1 MVQILCG
8 EDSKYSGCKKNSQAN
23 DDNSLYWGEHFFFE
37 PKNLTQDEI
46 QSMKITLR
54 VLDKGIFKNRQVGE
68 FEFDAAQI
76 YFTN

>member
-1 MVQILCG
+1 MVQIWCG
-8 EDSKYSGCKKNSQAN
+8 EDSKYSACKKNSPAS

-37 PKNLTQDEI
+37 PKKLTQDEV

-68 FEFDAAQI
+68 FEFDVAQI